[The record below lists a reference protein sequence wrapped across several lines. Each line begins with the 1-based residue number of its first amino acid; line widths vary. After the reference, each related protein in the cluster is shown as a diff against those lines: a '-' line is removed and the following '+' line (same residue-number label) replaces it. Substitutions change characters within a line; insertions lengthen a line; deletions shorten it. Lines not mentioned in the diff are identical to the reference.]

1 MTEKRNKSLH
11 GKLRYHQSA
20 CAVETL
26 LGDISVAKSFGVSA
40 GHQLCF
46 KSTAWS
52 IPSYISAGKS
62 LTFAFY
68 AFVMDSLRR
77 LDRPSQ
83 TR

>member
-46 KSTAWS
+46 KSTAWRYS
-52 IPSYISAGKS
+52 FLHLCWKVSDVC
-62 LTFAFY
+62 F
-68 AFVMDSLRR
+68 LRICHGF
-77 LDRPSQ
+77 LAEIG
-83 TR
+83 